1 MSLDSGILP
10 VCQPLHTQCALQGA
24 NVYRL
29 ADGMSTFAFVM
40 QRAGCWLLR
49 FFQRK
54 NLSFLRNI
62 MGVIVDEAGGQSLEV
77 FFGSTI
83 LLPTQ
88 PLVDAPGY
96 AAVTALLEEV
106 KRVNENNVGSS

>member
-1 MSLDSGILP
+1 
-10 VCQPLHTQCALQGA
+10 
-24 NVYRL
+24 
-29 ADGMSTFAFVM
+29 
-40 QRAGCWLLR
+40 
-49 FFQRK
+49 
-54 NLSFLRNI
+54 